1 MDLLSLRSE
10 MNFRFD
16 KLENEIADIK
26 TRLDRL
32 EKNLNE
38 EFMAFGDDIIDLR
51 KRVTV
56 LEKQIKVL
64 KLAK

>member
-1 MDLLSLRSE
+1 

-38 EFMAFGDDIIDLR
+38 EFMAFEDDIIDLR
-51 KRVTV
+51 KRVAV